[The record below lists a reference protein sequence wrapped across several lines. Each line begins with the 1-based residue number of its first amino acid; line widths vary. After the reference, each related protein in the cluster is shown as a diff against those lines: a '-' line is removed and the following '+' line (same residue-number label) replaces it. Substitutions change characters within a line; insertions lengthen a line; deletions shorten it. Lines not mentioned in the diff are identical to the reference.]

1 MINIVKATPMEK
13 DIKGEKYMVDDDQLQ
28 VLLFY
33 VRNIK

>member
-1 MINIVKATPMEK
+1 MEK

-33 VRNIK
+33 VRNIKWSSYFQQEQ

>member
-13 DIKGEKYMVDDDQLQ
+13 DIKGEKNMVDDDQLQ

>member
-1 MINIVKATPMEK
+1 MINIVKTTPMEK
-13 DIKGEKYMVDDDQLQ
+13 DIKREKYLVDDDQLQ